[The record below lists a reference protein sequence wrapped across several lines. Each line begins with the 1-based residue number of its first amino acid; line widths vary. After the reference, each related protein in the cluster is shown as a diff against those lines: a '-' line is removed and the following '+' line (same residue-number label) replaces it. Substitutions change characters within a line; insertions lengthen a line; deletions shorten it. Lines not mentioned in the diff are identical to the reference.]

1 MQVFHLL
8 IRPLS
13 SCPNSLG
20 EVFFSARTIVR
31 AAAMEIRIAPSGWTP
46 PTIRPNIY
54 PHATPAK
61 IDIPDVM
68 IYLIDVRS
76 NQINDNTDELA
87 NAISVE
93 KAAPRVP

>member
-1 MQVFHLL
+1 MQGQQ
-8 IRPLS
+8 S
-13 SCPNSLG
+13 
-20 EVFFSARTIVR
+20 EQT
-31 AAAMEIRIAPSGWTP
+31 MEISIAPSGWTP

-61 IDIPDVM
+61 IATPDVM

-93 KAAPRVP
+93 KLRQEFHNEEPRRRRLIKRSESL